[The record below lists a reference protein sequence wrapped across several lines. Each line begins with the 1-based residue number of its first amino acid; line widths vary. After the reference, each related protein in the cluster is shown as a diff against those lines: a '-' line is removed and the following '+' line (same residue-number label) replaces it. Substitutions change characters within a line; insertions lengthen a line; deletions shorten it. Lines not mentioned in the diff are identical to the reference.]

1 MDRLFARQKELEDL
15 SVERGADRFKR
26 RLEEAK
32 TKGRGATHG
41 AGIRLLKEGIEPLEL
56 AIRYM
61 IANPGSGRPFTAV
74 RWCKAVGPTVA
85 SYLTVKVVLDYI
97 YERVSLRKMAMAIGG
112 VIIDEVRWARFRE
125 NASALWDW
133 KIERFHGTDHYG
145 HKRRSLMASMK
156 YASIDTTD
164 LEMTPTERF
173 QVGAKL
179 LDLLMSSTELV
190 KLSHSVKGSSK
201 PSKIREAHHIQA
213 TDETLDW
220 LGLRNDAMTD
230 LWPILMPMV
239 VPPLPWT
246 DEQRGGYRNAL
257 AGVFPLVRQTL
268 GNSQVEADTSK
279 VVYDA
284 VNSVQGTAWKI
295 NGDVLAL
302 LQDIEKRGGGY
313 AGVPSFE
320 PTPMPR
326 KPHDIDTDA
335 DARRAWSKKAGIV
348 KNSEVARQGKVG
360 DILACMHMAETVA
373 DFDSIWFPFNL
384 DFRGRLYPM
393 TTYLHP
399 QGNDFCRALLH
410 FAEAKELGSA
420 GAGWLAVHGANCLGE
435 WQGIKMNRLSVQER
449 ADWVIDHSDRIREVV
464 CDPWSDLWWTEAEKP
479 FQFYAFCVEW
489 VGYETSG
496 VGYRSRLP
504 IAQDGTCNGLQH
516 FAALFRDEKGGAAV
530 NMLPSDRPDDL
541 YQRICD
547 AVLDQL
553 ELDSAEDEV
562 ARLWLSSGEVDRK
575 LCKRPTMTFVY
586 GSKQYGFRSQILE
599 ELRSRESW
607 AAMTEHFIIERDG
620 RTRNVLKGIAASYLA
635 TLVWEALKQV
645 TVAAFEGMAWM
656 QQGARLAAKVGE
668 VTTWT
673 VPLTGFQVIQRYYKL
688 LYQRVKTHLCGSLVY
703 SGIFNEGEQPLGYR
717 QANAVAPNFIH
728 SLDAAALMLTVN
740 ECVKLGVHD
749 FSMIHDSFGT
759 HACDSDT
766 LADVL
771 REQFVRLHD
780 EFIVLDLQE
789 KFLELTATGEED
801 MPEPPPQGGLDLTQ
815 VIDSTYFFS

>member
-1 MDRLFARQKELEDL
+1 MEWLFARQAELEDL
-15 SVERGADRFKR
+15 SVERGAERFKR

-41 AGIRLLKEGIEPLEL
+41 AGIRLLKEGIEPLEV

-61 IANPGSGRPFTAV
+61 IANPGGGRPFTAI

-97 YERVSLRKMAMAIGG
+97 YEKVSLRKMAMSVGG

-125 NASALWDW
+125 NANALWDW

-156 YASIDTTD
+156 YASIDTAD

-190 KLSHSVKGSSK
+190 RLTHSVKGSST
-201 PSKIREAHHIQA
+201 PSKIREAHHIEA
-213 TDETLDW
+213 TDETLEW

-246 DEQRGGYRNAL
+246 PEHRGGYRNAL
-257 AGVFPLVRQTL
+257 KGVFSLLRQERWRTDMEH
-268 GNSQVEADTSK
+268 GTSSE
-279 VVYDA
+279 VFAA
-284 VNSVQGTAWKI
+284 VNSVQGTAWHI
-295 NGDVLAL
+295 NQDVLKL
-302 LQDIEKRGGGY
+302 LQEIEQRGGDY

-326 KPHDIDTDA
+326 KPRDIDSNPG
-335 DARRAWSKKAGIV
+335 ARRVWSKKAGLV
-348 KNSEVARQGKVG
+348 KNAEVARQGKVG
-360 DILACMHMAETVA
+360 DILACIHMAETVA
-373 DFDSIWFPFNL
+373 EFDTIYFPFNL

-435 WQGIKMNRLSVQER
+435 WQGAKMNRLSVQER
-449 ADWVIDHSDRIREVV
+449 ADWVMEHSDRILAVAA
-464 CDPWSDLWWTEAEKP
+464 DPWSDLWWTEAEKP
-479 FQFYAFCVEW
+479 FQFFAFCVEW
-489 VGYETSG
+489 S
-496 VGYRSRLP
+496 GYRTFGTGYQSRLP

-516 FAALFRDEKGGAAV
+516 FAALFRDEQGGAAV
-530 NMLPSDRPDDL
+530 NMLPTDRPDDL

-547 AVLDQL
+547 EVLDQL
-553 ELDSAEDEV
+553 ETDAAEDKV
-562 ARLWLSSGEVDRK
+562 ARLWLASGEVDRK

-586 GSKQYGFRSQILE
+586 GSRQYGFRAQILE
-599 ELRSRESW
+599 ELRSRDSW
-607 AAMTEHFIIERDG
+607 PHISEFFIMERDG
-620 RTRNVLKGIAASYLA
+620 KERNVLKGIAASYLA
-635 TLVWEALKQV
+635 TLIMEALKRV
-645 TVAAFEGMAWM
+645 SVSAKEGMDWM
-656 QQGARLAAKVGE
+656 QAGARLAAKAGE
-668 VTTWT
+668 VTTWK
-673 VPLTGFQVIQRYYKL
+673 VPLTGFVVIQRYYKL

-703 SGIFNEGEQPLGYR
+703 SGIFNEGERPLGYR

-740 ECVKLGVHD
+740 ECVNQGVHD

-771 REQFVRLHD
+771 REQFVRLHE

-789 KFLELTATGEED
+789 KFLELTAAGAED
-801 MPEPPPQGGLDLTQ
+801 MPEPPPQGKLDLTQ
-815 VIDSTYFFS
+815 VLNSTYFFS